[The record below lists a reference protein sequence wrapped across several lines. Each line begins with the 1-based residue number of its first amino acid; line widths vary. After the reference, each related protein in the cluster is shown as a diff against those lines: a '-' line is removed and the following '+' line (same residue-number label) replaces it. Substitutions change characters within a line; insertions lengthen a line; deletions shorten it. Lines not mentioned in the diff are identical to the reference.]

1 MQLRKENALDDELFE
16 EFTAQAEKTKKFLDE
31 AQTKLD
37 ATTLRWEKEN
47 TLKEAR
53 DIEDAKNEALRIFDE
68 RKQNRAGLME
78 VPKQEYEE
86 AKGLLD
92 ENLAG
97 IAQAEK
103 VMSENDEG
111 TAPYTQAQGEKAQ
124 LEAQTQGLRDTAD
137 GKYSKLV
144 PFLIDQGRDDQYVS
158 EGLEFTAYH
167 NLELAKE
174 AGETA
179 QAAIDENKDEE
190 KALKRELK
198 DAEWALNNAKSQDE
212 YVHAREVYDDVVG
225 RSERLDAVL
234 SEARKTMDE
243 LEGVVGDLQKE
254 YDDAKDAR
262 KEYAKF
268 LRDNNLEVEEYDPKE
283 GPPREPEE
291 SITSQVMRLGTLQ
304 FYAADS

>member
-1 MQLRKENALDDELFE
+1 MRKENALDDELFE

-111 TAPYTQAQGEKAQ
+111 TAPYT
-124 LEAQTQGLRDTAD
+124 
-137 GKYSKLV
+137 
-144 PFLIDQGRDDQYVS
+144 
-158 EGLEFTAYH
+158 
-167 NLELAKE
+167 
-174 AGETA
+174 
-179 QAAIDENKDEE
+179 
-190 KALKRELK
+190 
-198 DAEWALNNAKSQDE
+198 
-212 YVHAREVYDDVVG
+212 
-225 RSERLDAVL
+225 
-234 SEARKTMDE
+234 
-243 LEGVVGDLQKE
+243 
-254 YDDAKDAR
+254 
-262 KEYAKF
+262 
-268 LRDNNLEVEEYDPKE
+268 
-283 GPPREPEE
+283 
-291 SITSQVMRLGTLQ
+291 
-304 FYAADS
+304 